1 MKNQELG
8 NLLSNAFQFSSGLNK
23 SCFRWARLDS
33 RVTVL
38 SGTDIT
44 GIVVWCNTKY
54 YVQKTIQGIELEILR

>member
-8 NLLSNAFQFSSGLNK
+8 NLLSNAFQFSAGLNK
-23 SCFRWARLDS
+23 SSFRWARLDP

-38 SGTDIT
+38 TGTDTT

-54 YVQKTIQGIELEILR
+54 YVQKTAQGVELEILR